1 MKCMLIVAS
10 TLTLL
15 IAAACQHESIA
26 QPAKSNP
33 PPNEVWVTPK
43 QIQEAGINT
52 TEVSMQPVS
61 NSLTTTGR
69 VTFSDVRVAHV
80 LSPVTGRI
88 INLFANLGQSV
99 RRGDSLALIQSPDLG
114 SAISDLEKAEADL
127 AAAQRDYERQK
138 ELYAA
143 HAAAQRDFE
152 AAEANY
158 RKARAERDRAAE
170 KSHLLLASKRSKTG
184 QGYFLRAP
192 IDGQVV
198 ARNVTPGME
207 VQGQYSGG
215 SAPELFT
222 IGNLDPVWV
231 LADVFEVDLPRVRI
245 GAPVMISVV
254 SYPDQRFTGKVDWI
268 SGTLDPA
275 TRTTKVRCTIR
286 NSARLLRPEMY
297 ATVSIT
303 TDARQKLAIPRTAVV
318 RLGDQM
324 VAFVDLGNAPNSERR
339 FERRIV
345 AVDETEAGDY
355 VPVIRGLLPGEKVVS
370 SGAVILSGSAP

>member
-1 MKCMLIVAS
+1 
-10 TLTLL
+10 
-15 IAAACQHESIA
+15 
-26 QPAKSNP
+26 
-33 PPNEVWVTPK
+33 
-43 QIQEAGINT
+43 
-52 TEVSMQPVS
+52 
-61 NSLTTTGR
+61 
-69 VTFSDVRVAHV
+69 
-80 LSPVTGRI
+80 
-88 INLFANLGQSV
+88 
-99 RRGDSLALIQSPDLG
+99 
-114 SAISDLEKAEADL
+114 
-127 AAAQRDYERQK
+127 
-138 ELYAA
+138 
-143 HAAAQRDFE
+143 
-152 AAEANY
+152 
-158 RKARAERDRAAE
+158 
-170 KSHLLLASKRSKTG
+170 
-184 QGYFLRAP
+184 
-192 IDGQVV
+192 
-198 ARNVTPGME
+198 
-207 VQGQYSGG
+207 
-215 SAPELFT
+215 
-222 IGNLDPVWV
+222 
-231 LADVFEVDLPRVRI
+231 
-245 GAPVMISVV
+245 MISVV